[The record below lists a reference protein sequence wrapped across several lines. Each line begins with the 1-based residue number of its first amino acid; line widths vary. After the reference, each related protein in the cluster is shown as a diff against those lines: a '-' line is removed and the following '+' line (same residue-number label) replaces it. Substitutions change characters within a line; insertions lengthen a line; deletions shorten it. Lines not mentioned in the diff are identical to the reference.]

1 MPKSVLES
9 FGNITE
15 GHEMGG
21 THFLLGKP
29 AFQEK
34 PNIRPK
40 NDAHSGYFVGD
51 IGGSNDNLLGRAGSD
66 SRFNNGRADGSSPF
80 KNGRAGSDSRF
91 KNGRADGSSPF
102 KNGRADGSS
111 PFYQSYD
118 PNASSIYPELFQTE
132 EKIKQQE
139 KRETKDDNQTLTRV
153 YLASLTFVGLFILFR
168 CVTKDI
174 RNVKF

>member
-15 GHEMGG
+15 GYEMGG
-21 THFLLGKP
+21 ADFLLGKP
-29 AFQEK
+29 MIQEK
-34 PNIRPK
+34 PHIMAK
-40 NDAHSGYFVGD
+40 NDAGSGYFVGD
-51 IGGSNDNLLGRAGSD
+51 IGSSGNLAGRAGSD
-66 SRFNNGRADGSSPF
+66 
-80 KNGRAGSDSRF
+80 
-91 KNGRADGSSPF
+91 SPF

-118 PNASSIYPELFQTE
+118 PNASSMYPELFQKA

-139 KRETKDDNQTLTRV
+139 KKETHEENQTLTRV